1 MGIQYE
7 GKMYYYSA
15 YIPDL
20 VTNLYDAL
28 PPENK
33 TEMLPLGI
41 YGGYKNKADEG
52 FIYLDFGWG
61 IRT

>member
-1 MGIQYE
+1 
-7 GKMYYYSA
+7 MYCYSA

-41 YGGYKNKADEG
+41 SGGYKNKADEG
-52 FIYLDFGWG
+52 FIYLDYGRE

>member
-1 MGIQYE
+1 
-7 GKMYYYSA
+7 MYYYSA

-28 PPENK
+28 PPENT

-52 FIYLDFGWG
+52 FIYLDFGRE
-61 IRT
+61 IRTL